1 LARIGLCSA
10 YNAKQCKSYR
20 ETIVDNMYIRKVFR
34 PLGIVIVSLT
44 LVTMIVSASALGS
57 SLAQG
62 EQKFSSNMTDKE
74 EVVGVHSPEIG
85 FEENIDS
92 VNGTVQ
98 RSEMTYPTM
107 EAGMVE
113 NQTVT
118 TIKHNTTQFQQ
129 IDNSQFK
136 KAPEFAQISGYINT
150 PNNNSPITL
159 SSLKG
164 KVVLVYIWTYTC
176 INSIRPM
183 PYIDDW
189 NQKYSDK
196 GLVTVGVHSPEFEF
210 EKNHANVKDAVKRFG
225 ITYPVI
231 IDSDHGTWNAYENN
245 YWPRFYLIDTQGYIR
260 YDHIGEGDYNQI
272 EKAIQSLV
280 AERAF
285 LMGAKEISFNK
296 KPTTLINP
304 ASLYY
309 VDLGQRITPEIYV
322 GYNTART
329 PLGNPEGFKPDQTVS
344 YSIPSNTNFKP
355 SIVYLQGKWKNNPDS
370 MELQSDTGRIALL
383 YYAKSLNIIAGGKGE
398 GTVSNDNEDKLGAG
412 GYGQAAGNSTSYISD
427 KSLGQD
433 LSSDGSFRI
442 DGQRLYNLAIHNNY
456 AAHYILIDIKGKGFQ
471 FYTFTFG

>member
-1 LARIGLCSA
+1 
-10 YNAKQCKSYR
+10 
-20 ETIVDNMYIRKVFR
+20 
-34 PLGIVIVSLT
+34 
-44 LVTMIVSASALGS
+44 MIVSASTS
-57 SLAQG
+57 SSSFAQK
-62 EQKFSSNMTDKE
+62 EQNITAKMTDKE
-74 EVVGVHSPEIG
+74 EIVGVHSPKFG

-92 VNGTVQ
+92 VNGAVQ
-98 RSEMTYPTM
+98 RSEMTYPAI
-107 EAGMVE
+107 EAAMVE

-118 TIKHNTTQFQQ
+118 TMKLNTTQFQQ
-129 IDNSQFK
+129 IDKSQFK

-150 PNNNSPITL
+150 PDNNSPITL

-189 NQKYSDK
+189 NQKYSNK

-210 EKNHANVKDAVKRFG
+210 EKNHTNVKDAVKRFG

-260 YDHIGEGDYNQI
+260 YDHIGEGDYDQI
-272 EKAIQSLV
+272 EKSIQSLV

-296 KPTTLINP
+296 NPTTLINP
-304 ASLYY
+304 ESLYY
-309 VDLGQRITPEIYV
+309 IDLGQSTTPEIYI
-322 GYNTART
+322 GYNTAKT

-355 SIVYLQGKWKNNPDS
+355 SSVYLQGKWKNNPDS

-383 YYAKSLNIIAGGKGE
+383 YYAKSVNIIAGGKGE
-398 GTVSNDNEDKLGAG
+398 GIVSNSNDDKTGAG
-412 GYGQAAGNSTSYISD
+412 GYRQAAGNSTANISD
-427 KSLGQD
+427 NSLGQD

-442 DGQRLYNLAIHNNY
+442 DGQRLYNLAIHDNY

>member
-1 LARIGLCSA
+1 
-10 YNAKQCKSYR
+10 
-20 ETIVDNMYIRKVFR
+20 M
-34 PLGIVIVSLT
+34 GIVIASLAP
-44 LVTMIVSASALGS
+44 VTMIVSANGNLLS
-57 SLAQG
+57 SSFVQG
-62 EQKFSSNMTDKE
+62 EQNFTAKTTDKE
-74 EVVGVHSPEIG
+74 EVVGVHSPELG
-85 FEENIDS
+85 FEHNIDS

-98 RSEMTYPTM
+98 RSKMTYPAI

-118 TIKHNTTQFQQ
+118 TIKLNTTQFQQ
-129 IDNSQFK
+129 IDRSQFK
-136 KAPEFAQISGYINT
+136 KAPEFAQISGYVNT

-189 NQKYSDK
+189 NQRYSNK
-196 GLVTVGVHSPEFEF
+196 GLVTIGVHSPEFEF

-260 YDHIGEGDYNQI
+260 YDHIGEGDYDQI
-272 EKAIQSLV
+272 EKSIQSLV
-280 AERAF
+280 AERAS

-296 KPTTLINP
+296 GPTTLINR
-304 ASLYY
+304 ASLYD
-309 VDLGQRITPEIYV
+309 VDLGQSITPEIYV

-344 YSIPSNTNFKP
+344 YSIHLIQASSLASYTFKASGKTIPTVWNFKV
-355 SIVYLQGKWKNNPDS
+355 IQA
-370 MELQSDTGRIALL
+370 EL
-383 YYAKSLNIIAGGKGE
+383 
-398 GTVSNDNEDKLGAG
+398 
-412 GYGQAAGNSTSYISD
+412 
-427 KSLGQD
+427 
-433 LSSDGSFRI
+433 
-442 DGQRLYNLAIHNNY
+442 H
-456 AAHYILIDIKGKGFQ
+456 
-471 FYTFTFG
+471 

>member
-1 LARIGLCSA
+1 
-10 YNAKQCKSYR
+10 
-20 ETIVDNMYIRKVFR
+20 MYIRKVLHL
-34 PLGIVIVSLT
+34 LGIVTASLA
-44 LVTMIVSASALGS
+44 LVTMIVSASGNLLS
-57 SLAQG
+57 SSFAQG
-62 EQKFSSNMTDKE
+62 EQKFTANMTDKE
-74 EVVGVHSPEIG
+74 EVVGVHSPEFG

-92 VNGTVQ
+92 VKSPGQ
-98 RSEMTYPTM
+98 RSGMTHP
-107 EAGMVE
+107 AVADGMVE

-118 TIKHNTTQFQQ
+118 TIKLNTSQFQQ
-129 IDNSQFK
+129 IDKSQFK

-164 KVVLVYIWTYTC
+164 KVVLVYVWTYTC

-189 NQKYSDK
+189 NQKYSNK
-196 GLVTVGVHSPEFEF
+196 GLVIVGVHSPEFEF
-210 EKNHANVKDAVKRFG
+210 EKNPANVKDAVKRFG

-272 EKAIQSLV
+272 EKSIQSLV
-280 AERAF
+280 AERAS
-285 LMGAKEISFNK
+285 LMGAKEISFNT

-304 ASLYY
+304 GSLYY
-309 VDLGQRITPEIYV
+309 VDLKKSTTPEIYV

-329 PLGNPEGFKPDQTVS
+329 PIGNPEGFKPDQTVS

-355 SIVYLQGKWKNNPDS
+355 SIAYLQGKWKNNPDG
-370 MELQSDTGRIALL
+370 MELQSDTGKIALV
-383 YYAKSLNIIAGGKGE
+383 YYGKSINIIAGGNGE
-398 GTVSNDNEDKLGAG
+398 GIVSNDKDGKLGAG
-412 GYGQAAGNSTSYISD
+412 GYEQAAGNSTANISD
-427 KSLGQD
+427 NSLGQD